1 MTGWFFVLAAKAAIV
16 ATALMG
22 FGYLIVDALTGRRRL
37 DGLSKW
43 ALAFPA
49 VVAFSFV
56 LMVLHIASRGRILSN
71 PWLVR
76 TVTSLVAA
84 ALLGWRFARREGRAA
99 VSEADIAAAA
109 VVVVVALVVWAAPV
123 VRVIPLAPESADTR
137 WHMGWASQLMN
148 AESTPSALITGAVPN
163 YYPWLFHALV
173 AFVAAFTPGGRAF
186 HTLGPL
192 QLLQIAAAALAL
204 FAIGRTIGA
213 SWIAGATTALFGA
226 MAAGLP
232 FALIGRIDAVIHTPR
247 TGGPRGTYN
256 ASYNNLAPP
265 LPRDLGYT
273 LLLAFVLLL
282 IAGMLQRSPLL
293 LAGAGVMLGLAG
305 LTSAEF
311 FFVGLGVA
319 IVTVAIP
326 GDVSRAVVG
335 LALLAPAFAL
345 FATWLVPLI
354 ASYVR
359 LGGFVNTTGVGPI
372 ILSPLEILLS
382 WGLATPLAAYA
393 VIRWLPAHRAEAGA
407 RVLIALAV
415 VAGVLVLTS
424 SIIPRVL
431 GPGFMILGRS
441 TRYWPVLH
449 LAVAL
454 FAGLGASE
462 LIARIAAWRPV
473 AGVGVAVL
481 LVALALPVPIAASV
495 DVARSGQRASL
506 LGSALL
512 GNRAS
517 YLTEIGRRGP
527 GQCVVAAPG
536 NLPLLIFSYT
546 GYRHVAYTGLRRHT
560 GNFARIRWRDIY
572 RHIPPDRER
581 LADNAV
587 LTTAGSTPAVWR
599 RLTEAYG
606 VDVVVAAARRLG
618 RFQRVLDLN
627 TSAGNRGTAG
637 YAVLSVGRCE
647 RS

>member
-49 VVAFSFV
+49 VAAFSFV

-71 PWLVR
+71 LWLVR
-76 TVTSLVAA
+76 TVTSVLAA
-84 ALLGWRFARREGRAA
+84 ALLVWRFTRRERRTT
-99 VSEADIAAAA
+99 VSKADIAAATA
-109 VVVVVALVVWAAPV
+109 VVVVAVVVWAAPV
-123 VRVIPLAPESADTR
+123 LRVIPLAPESADTR

-148 AESTPSALITGAVPN
+148 GESTPSSLITGAVPN

-173 AFVAAFTPGGRAF
+173 AFVAALTPGGRAF

-192 QLLQIAAAALAL
+192 QFLQVAAAALTL
-204 FAIGRTIGA
+204 FAIGRTIA
-213 SWIAGATTALFGA
+213 TNWIAGATTALFGA
-226 MAAGLP
+226 IAAGLP

-265 LPRDLGYT
+265 LPRDLGYA
-273 LLLAFVLLL
+273 LLLAFLLLL

-293 LAGAGVMLGLAG
+293 LVGAGGMLGLAG

-319 IVTVAIP
+319 IVTVAMP
-326 GDVSRAVVG
+326 GAVSRSVI
-335 LALLAPAFAL
+335 ALSVLAPAVAL
-345 FATWLVPLI
+345 FATWLVPLV
-354 ASYVR
+354 ASYLR

-393 VIRWLPAHRAEAGA
+393 VVRWLPSHRAEVGA
-407 RVLIALAV
+407 RIVVALAV
-415 VAGVLVLTS
+415 VTGVLVLTS

-449 LAVAL
+449 LAVAFL
-454 FAGLGASE
+454 AGIGASE
-462 LIARIAAWRPV
+462 LIARGAVWRPV
-473 AGVGVAVL
+473 AGVGVGVL

-512 GNRAS
+512 GNRAN
-517 YLTEIGRRGP
+517 YLTEVGRRGR

-587 LTTAGSTPAVWR
+587 LTTGGSEPGPRR
-599 RLTEAYG
+599 RLIEKYG
-606 VDVVVAAARRLG
+606 VDVVVTG
-618 RFQRVLDLN
+618 DD
-627 TSAGNRGTAG
+627 
-637 YAVLSVGRCE
+637 AVLSVGRCE
-647 RS
+647 RP